1 MFAARGFV
9 TIRGMTDFSLAAF
22 SNQLADAVAAIAPSV
37 VQVQGRRRP
46 ASGLV
51 YATDVVV
58 ATARALGREDGL
70 HVRTHDGRTVDAEL
84 GGWDPATG
92 LVVLRAPGLGLSPI
106 AVASAPARVGH
117 FAIAVARSWSNA
129 VTASA
134 GVVSVIGGPLPTWH
148 GRRIEQVIRTSAPMH
163 EGFSGGAFADA
174 SGALLGVATAAKIRD
189 LGVVIPVAIAWKIAA
204 SLLEH
209 GSAKRGFLG
218 ISGQPVK
225 LSDALTGSQDRA
237 YGLLVSGV
245 VTGSPADR
253 AGVLIGDLVLD
264 FDGAIVQSPV
274 DLLELL
280 NGDRVG
286 REVPVRIA
294 RGGQPI
300 EITVTVGAR

>member
-1 MFAARGFV
+1 MS
-9 TIRGMTDFSLAAF
+9 DFSLAAF

-51 YATDVVV
+51 YATDVVL

-84 GGWDPATG
+84 AGWDPATG
-92 LVVLRAPGLGLSPI
+92 LVVLRAPGLGLSPVS
-106 AVASAPARVGH
+106 VAAAPARVGQL
-117 FAIAVARSWSNA
+117 AIAVARSWSNA
-129 VTASA
+129 VTASM

-174 SGALLGVATAAKIRD
+174 SGALVGVATAAKIRD
-189 LGVVIPVAIAWKIAA
+189 LGVVIPSAIAWKTAA

-218 ISGQPVK
+218 ISSQPVK
-225 LSDALTGSQDRA
+225 LSDAVRGDQDRA

-245 VTGSPADR
+245 VAGSPADR
-253 AGVLIGDLVLD
+253 AGVLVGDVVLD
-264 FDGAIVQSPV
+264 FDGTIVQSPV

-280 NGDRVG
+280 HGDRVG
-286 REVPVRIA
+286 RDVPVRIT

-300 EITVTVGAR
+300 EIRIAVGTR